1 MLDKTF
7 QPADIEPRIQAE
19 WEKAQAFKAGHSA
32 GAQSGGKNAAYSIV
46 IPPPNVTGSLHMGHA
61 LNNTLQDVLV
71 RFERMRGRDVLWQP
85 GTDHAG
91 IATQMVVERQL
102 AADKQPGRRELGRE
116 KFLEKVWEWKAES
129 GGTIVNQLKRLG
141 ASCDWS
147 RERFTMDEGL
157 SKAVVKVFVE
167 LHRAGLIYKDKR
179 LVNWDPKFQTAISDL
194 EVVQIEKRG
203 SFTWISGDPEK
214 PLDEAALAKALAK
227 DPSGQMYYFRYPLTK
242 KVAGYAHD
250 HIVVA
255 TTRPETMLGDS
266 AVAVHPD
273 DERYAALLKAGAT
286 VTLPLVGR
294 VIPILADDYSDPA
307 KGTGAVKITPAHDF
321 NDFEVGRRHNLPQIN
336 VLDAFGAIND
346 EAPVAYRKLDRFD
359 ARLKVVADI
368 NALGLLEKIEPTSHT
383 VPHGD
388 RSGAVVEPWLTDQWY
403 VNAAE
408 MAKPA
413 LAAVR
418 EGKTRFV
425 PERFAN
431 DYFRWLDNIQPWC
444 ISRQLWWGHQ
454 IPAWYGLVFDRNDR
468 SFNLSGLVHFVG
480 FDERDAIAQAEK
492 YYGQRVEIASDKIEM
507 LTTFSEVAYNA
518 DGADRSLKIYR
529 DPDVLDTW
537 FSSAL
542 WPFSTLGWPDDAAE
556 LKTYYPTS
564 VLVTGFDII
573 FFWVARMMMMGL
585 HFMKDVPFHDVYIH
599 GLVRDGQGH
608 KMSKTRGNVIDPLD
622 IIDGIGIDALV
633 AKRTVGLAKEQANR
647 VEKEVRKDYPDGIKS
662 YGTDAL
668 RFTMAAMAAQG
679 SDVKLSIDRVEGYR
693 NFATKLWNAARF
705 AEMNECVRQQDF
717 DPKSPTQ
724 TINTWIIGQTE
735 RAAKDVTQAIEAYK
749 FNDAANAAYEF
760 VWGEFCDW
768 YLELI
773 KPLLMGDDQAAKAET
788 RAVTAWVLDQIL
800 KILHPFM
807 PFITEELWA
816 HMVEYGEKRRSLLCQ
831 SQWPQIDGLIDANAA
846 DEIDWIVRLVSEVR
860 SVRTEMS
867 VPAGAKIPL
876 VIVAASAA
884 IKERAARNE
893 DTIKRLARLDAITFE
908 KAAPKGAAL
917 IVSGETTAAM
927 PLTGIIDMGAEKKR
941 LEKAIEG
948 ASSDLAKM
956 DAKLSN
962 PNFIERAKEEAIA
975 EAKERKAEL
984 EAEIKRF
991 SAALKRL
998 GD

>member
-1 MLDKTF
+1 M
-7 QPADIEPRIQAE
+7 I
-19 WEKAQAFKAGHSA
+19 
-32 GAQSGGKNAAYSIV
+32 
-46 IPPPNVTGSLHMGHA
+46 
-61 LNNTLQDVLV
+61 TL
-71 RFERMRGRDVLWQP
+71 
-85 GTDHAG
+85 T
-91 IATQMVVERQL
+91 
-102 AADKQPGRRELGRE
+102 
-116 KFLEKVWEWKAES
+116 
-129 GGTIVNQLKRLG
+129 
-141 ASCDWS
+141 
-147 RERFTMDEGL
+147 
-157 SKAVVKVFVE
+157 
-167 LHRAGLIYKDKR
+167 
-179 LVNWDPKFQTAISDL
+179 
-194 EVVQIEKRG
+194 
-203 SFTWISGDPEK
+203 
-214 PLDEAALAKALAK
+214 
-227 DPSGQMYYFRYPLTK
+227 
-242 KVAGYAHD
+242 
-250 HIVVA
+250 
-255 TTRPETMLGDS
+255 
-266 AVAVHPD
+266 
-273 DERYAALLKAGAT
+273 
-286 VTLPLVGR
+286 
-294 VIPILADDYSDPA
+294 
-307 KGTGAVKITPAHDF
+307 
-321 NDFEVGRRHNLPQIN
+321 
-336 VLDAFGAIND
+336 
-346 EAPVAYRKLDRFD
+346 
-359 ARLKVVADI
+359 
-368 NALGLLEKIEPTSHT
+368 
-383 VPHGD
+383 
-388 RSGAVVEPWLTDQWY
+388 
-403 VNAAE
+403 
-408 MAKPA
+408 
-413 LAAVR
+413 
-418 EGKTRFV
+418 
-425 PERFAN
+425 
-431 DYFRWLDNIQPWC
+431 
-444 ISRQLWWGHQ
+444 
-454 IPAWYGLVFDRNDR
+454 
-468 SFNLSGLVHFVG
+468 
-480 FDERDAIAQAEK
+480 
-492 YYGQRVEIASDKIEM
+492 
-507 LTTFSEVAYNA
+507 
-518 DGADRSLKIYR
+518 R

-717 DPKSPTQ
+717 DPKSPKQ

-749 FNDAANAAYEF
+749 FNDAANATYEF

-917 IVSGETTAAM
+917 IVSGETTAAL

-984 EAEIKRF
+984 ETEIKRF